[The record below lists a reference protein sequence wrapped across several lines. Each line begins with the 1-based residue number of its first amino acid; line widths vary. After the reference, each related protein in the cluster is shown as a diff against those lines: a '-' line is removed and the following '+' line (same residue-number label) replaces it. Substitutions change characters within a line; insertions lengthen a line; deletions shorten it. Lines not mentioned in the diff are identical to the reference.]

1 MRHCR
6 GIFGYNGY
14 NWKMP
19 KFRLIHRMFKGQKS
33 SIIYLK
39 CIPGTDQWRHQC
51 CDAYRAMSG
60 YDDFGSYTPPRIPV
74 PNQEEISCGKF
85 QIPSK
90 ADPLPLVLRESRS
103 VQQFKNTT
111 NNNKTKQTQHAI
123 SDRYLASP
131 NHTYSHDYKPL
142 LRWIFSPGTW
152 LIITIRGWYL

>member
-90 ADPLPLVLRESRS
+90 ADPCTGVARVLDLFSN
-103 VQQFKNTT
+103 QKIPPTT
-111 NNNKTKQTQHAI
+111 TKQNKHSMQFQIGILHLQITHI
-123 SDRYLASP
+123 LMITNLCSGEF
-131 NHTYSHDYKPL
+131 SHQVL
-142 LRWIFSPGTW
+142 G
-152 LIITIRGWYL
+152 